1 MSNGFSKV
9 NVECDVGFLVS
20 YTKLLFRESH
30 TCKREVEVYEPKVLA
45 FEFSLVIVLWF
56 QIEYG
61 KTHKSLGFI
70 MHSKIWEIVQ
80 NASRLWQNFL
90 KICAENY
97 SK

>member
-1 MSNGFSKV
+1 MLRESSLRSNGFAKA

-20 YTKLLFRESH
+20 YTKLLFRGSH

-70 MHSKIWEIVQ
+70 MHSKKFGKLSKMQVGYG
-80 NASRLWQNFL
+80 
-90 KICAENY
+90 KIF
-97 SK
+97 

>member
-1 MSNGFSKV
+1 MVCKR
-9 NVECDVGFLVS
+9 NVECGGVLVS

-45 FEFSLVIVLWF
+45 FEFSLVIILWF

-70 MHSKIWEIVQ
+70 M
-80 NASRLWQNFL
+80 
-90 KICAENY
+90 Y
-97 SK
+97 SKNLGNYPKCK

>member
-45 FEFSLVIVLWF
+45 FEFSLVLF
-56 QIEYG
+56 YG
-61 KTHKSLGFI
+61 FKLSMERLISL
-70 MHSKIWEIVQ
+70 
-80 NASRLWQNFL
+80 
-90 KICAENY
+90 
-97 SK
+97 

>member
-45 FEFSLVIVLWF
+45 FESSLVIVLWSQF
-56 QIEYG
+56 DYG

-70 MHSKIWEIVQ
+70 MHLKIWELSKMQVGYG
-80 NASRLWQNFL
+80 
-90 KICAENY
+90 KIF
-97 SK
+97 